1 MIQLQRSIVYG
12 PVHSRRLGISLGLNI
27 LPAKK
32 KICSFDCL
40 YCQYGWTEEFDDD
53 SLRQVLPSR
62 EETREELEDYL
73 KKMDYE
79 PDYITFSGNGEA
91 TLHPDFSTIVD
102 DVNELRNKYTPH
114 AKTTILSNSTQV
126 FKPEVREALAK
137 LDRIIMKL
145 DAGDEETF
153 RRYNRPRK
161 YANLET
167 ITDELSKMNKVTIQT
182 LFTLGDAG
190 NYSDTNLSAWINRIK
205 KIKPDF
211 VQLYSLDRGYPSE
224 SIEPVSK
231 EQLGKIKQ
239 LLEKENIKSEAY

>member
-1 MIQLQRSIVYG
+1 MIQLQRNIVYG

-27 LPAKK
+27 LPTKK

-53 SLRQVLPSR
+53 TLRQVLPSR
-62 EETREELEDYL
+62 EEIRVALENYL
-73 KKMDYE
+73 KGMDYE

-91 TLHPDFSTIVD
+91 TLHPDFSAIAD
-102 DVNELRNKYTPH
+102 DVNKLRDKYTPH

-137 LDRIIMKL
+137 LDEIIMKL

-153 RRYNRPRK
+153 RHYNRPRK
-161 YANLET
+161 YVNLET
-167 ITDELSKMNKVTIQT
+167 ITNELSKMSKVTIQT
-182 LFTLGDAG
+182 LFTLGNAG
-190 NYSDTNLSAWINRIK
+190 NYNDTNLYTWLERIK
-205 KIKPDF
+205 KINPDF
-211 VQLYSLDRGYPSE
+211 VQLYSLDRSYPSE

-231 EQLGKIKQ
+231 EQLEKIKL
-239 LLEKENIKSEAY
+239 LLEKENIKSGVY

>member
-27 LPAKK
+27 LPTKK

-40 YCQYGWTEEFDDD
+40 YCQYGWTEEFDDET
-53 SLRQVLPSR
+53 LRKVLPSR
-62 EETREELEDYL
+62 EEIREGLENYL

-91 TLHPDFSTIVD
+91 TLHPDFSAIVD
-102 DVNELRNKYTPH
+102 DVNELRTKYTPH

-137 LDRIIMKL
+137 LDGIIMKL

-153 RRYNRPRK
+153 RHYNRPRK
-161 YANLET
+161 YVNLDT
-167 ITDELSKMNKVTIQT
+167 ITNELSKMNKVTIQT

-190 NYSDTNLSAWINRIK
+190 NYNDTNLSAWLDRIK

-231 EQLGKIKQ
+231 EQLGKIK
-239 LLEKENIKSEAY
+239 LLLDKENISSEVY

>member
-27 LPAKK
+27 LPTKK

-40 YCQYGWTEEFDDD
+40 YCQYGWTEDFDDE
-53 SLRQVLPSR
+53 SLRKVLPSR
-62 EETREELEDYL
+62 EEIREELENYL
-73 KKMDYE
+73 KKMDCE

-91 TLHPDFSTIVD
+91 TLHPDFSAIVD
-102 DVNELRNKYTPH
+102 DVNELRTKYTPH

-137 LDRIIMKL
+137 LDGIIMKL

-161 YANLET
+161 YVNLET
-167 ITDELSKMNKVTIQT
+167 ITDELSKMNKITIQT
-182 LFTLGDAG
+182 LFTLDDSG
-190 NYSDTNLSAWINRIK
+190 NYNDTNLSAWINRIK

-224 SIEPVSK
+224 AIEPVSK
-231 EQLGKIKQ
+231 EQLGIIKQ
-239 LLEKENIKSEAY
+239 LLEKENIKSEVY

>member
-27 LPAKK
+27 LPTKK

-40 YCQYGWTEEFDDD
+40 YCQYGWTEEF
-53 SLRQVLPSR
+53 
-62 EETREELEDYL
+62 DYL

-91 TLHPDFSTIVD
+91 TLHPDFSAIVD
-102 DVNELRNKYTPH
+102 DVNELRTRFTPH

-137 LDRIIMKL
+137 LDGIIMKL

-153 RRYNRPRK
+153 RRYNRPKK
-161 YANLET
+161 YVDLET
-167 ITDELSKMNKVTIQT
+167 ITNELSKMNSVTIQT

-190 NYSDTNLSAWINRIK
+190 NYNDTNLLAWIDRIK

-224 SIEPVSK
+224 AIEPVSK
-231 EQLGKIKQ
+231 EQLGKIK
-239 LLEKENIKSEAY
+239 LLLDKENIKSEVY